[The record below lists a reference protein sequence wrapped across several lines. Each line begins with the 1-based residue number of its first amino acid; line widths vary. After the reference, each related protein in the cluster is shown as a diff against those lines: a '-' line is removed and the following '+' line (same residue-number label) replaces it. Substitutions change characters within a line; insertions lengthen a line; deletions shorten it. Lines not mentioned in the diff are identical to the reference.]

1 MPSPNRHRSNGS
13 ARPSPSRFRTV
24 VAIVSR
30 VSGASEEVLGNA
42 ADRLASSVEQIMRTT
57 VPLMGDIGIEVVEA
71 ERYHVRTRL
80 PWNARNG
87 NHIGTVYAGV
97 LFSFLES
104 TGGALVLV
112 SFDVTR
118 WIPVVVEA
126 TIRYARPVTGVVEC
140 DMHLSDDEVGTVQD
154 ALGRD
159 PTYRWTFTAAAVAE
173 DGRTACEADLVYRF
187 RSIG

>member
-1 MPSPNRHRSNGS
+1 M
-13 ARPSPSRFRTV
+13 
-24 VAIVSR
+24 
-30 VSGASEEVLGNA
+30 LGIA
-42 ADRLASSVEQIMRTT
+42 PEQLASSVEQIMRTT
-57 VPLMGDIGIEVVEA
+57 VPLMSDIGIEVVEA
-71 ERYHVRTRL
+71 ESKHVRTRL
-80 PWNARNG
+80 PWNPRNG

-126 TIRYARPVTGVVEC
+126 TIRYARPVSGVVEC
-140 DMHLSDDEVGTVQD
+140 DMHLSDDEVDAVHD
-154 ALGRD
+154 ALAQD
-159 PTYRWTFTAAAVAE
+159 PKYRWTFTAAAIAE

>member
-1 MPSPNRHRSNGS
+1 MSDS
-13 ARPSPSRFRTV
+13 ADEN
-24 VAIVSR
+24 I
-30 VSGASEEVLGNA
+30 LGIA
-42 ADRLASSVEQIMRTT
+42 PDQLAPSVEQIVRTT
-57 VPLMGDIGIEVVEA
+57 VPLLGEIGIEVLHA
-71 ERYHVRTRL
+71 GRGHVRTRL

-112 SFDVTR
+112 SLDVTR

-126 TIRYARPVTGVVEC
+126 TIRYARPVTAVVEC
-140 DMHLSDDEVGTVQD
+140 DMRLSDDEVGAVHD
-154 ALGRD
+154 ALASD
-159 PTYRWTFTAAAVAE
+159 PRYRWTLAAAATAE
-173 DGRTACEADLVYRF
+173 DGRTVCEADLVYRF

>member
-1 MPSPNRHRSNGS
+1 MED
-13 ARPSPSRFRTV
+13 A
-24 VAIVSR
+24 
-30 VSGASEEVLGNA
+30 VLGIAPDQLA
-42 ADRLASSVEQIMRTT
+42 ASVEQIMRTS
-57 VPLMGDIGIEVVEA
+57 VPLMSDIGIEVVEA
-71 ERYHVRTRL
+71 ERNHVHTRL
-80 PWNARNG
+80 PWNPRNG

-104 TGGALVLV
+104 TGGAIVLV

-140 DMHLSDDEVGTVQD
+140 DMRLSTDEVDAVHD

-159 PTYRWTFTAAAVAE
+159 QKYRWTFTAAAVAE